1 MAMVRQQARAIWR
14 GDIKHGS
21 GTLRSANFEG
31 GYSYGSRFDGQAG
44 ATPEE
49 LIGAAHAGCFS
60 MALSLMLGKRGLAP
74 EVIRTTATVEIDE
87 PRLEI
92 TGIELETE
100 AEVPGMDEAA
110 FRAVAEQ
117 AKAGCPVSKA
127 LASVPIVLRS
137 ARLVRVPVAP
147 TRVTV

>member
-1 MAMVRQQARAIWR
+1 MVRQQARAVWR

-21 GTLRSANFEG
+21 GTLRSAHFEG
-31 GYSYGSRFDGQAG
+31 PYSFASRFEGREG
-44 ATPEE
+44 STPEE

-60 MALSLMLGKRGLAP
+60 MALSLMLGKQGRTPAL
-74 EVIRTTATVEIDE
+74 IRTTATVEID
-87 PRLEI
+87 PASLTI

-100 AEVPGMDEAA
+100 AEVPGLDEAG

-117 AKAGCPVSKA
+117 ARAGCPVSKA

-137 ARLVRVPVAP
+137 ARLVRMPAAVNGAS
-147 TRVTV
+147 T